1 MKKIIVLLSVLLTL
15 LTFSSCTN
23 EEPSPSNTQPETET
37 GTETDANYYVK
48 YTALAY
54 GGVGYEN
61 ARIKSVTVETETGS
75 KTIEPNVKSWEE
87 TYGPV
92 SKGFKA
98 KIQATGASKTVRIYV
113 CRGEE
118 PFVIK
123 GEGSSSASYTIDF

>member
-23 EEPSPSNTQPETET
+23 DEPSPSNTQQ

>member
-15 LTFSSCTN
+15 LAFSSCTN
-23 EEPSPSNTQPETET
+23 EEPSPSNTQQ

-61 ARIKSVTVETETGS
+61 ARIESVTVETETGS

>member
-23 EEPSPSNTQPETET
+23 EEPSPSNTQQE
-37 GTETDANYYVK
+37 TETDANYYVK

-61 ARIKSVTVETETGS
+61 ARIESVTVETETGT

>member
-1 MKKIIVLLSVLLTL
+1 MKKAISLLSVLLTL
-15 LTFSSCTN
+15 LAFSSCTN
-23 EEPSPSNTQPETET
+23 DEPSPSNTQPETET
-37 GTETDANYYVK
+37 GTDANYYVK

-54 GGVGYEN
+54 GGLGYEN
-61 ARIKSVTVETETGS
+61 ARIESVTVETETGT
-75 KTIEPNVKSWEE
+75 KTIETNVKSWEE

-98 KIQATGASKTVRIYV
+98 RVQATGTSKTVRIYV

-123 GEGSSSASYTIDF
+123 AEGSSSASYTIDF

>member
-23 EEPSPSNTQPETET
+23 DEPSPSNTQQ

-123 GEGSSSASYTIDF
+123 AEGSSSASYTIDF

>member
-1 MKKIIVLLSVLLTL
+1 MKKIIALLSALLTL
-15 LTFSSCTN
+15 LAFSSCTN
-23 EEPSPSNTQPETET
+23 DEPSPSNTQQ

-61 ARIKSVTVETETGS
+61 ARIESVTVETETGS

-123 GEGSSSASYTIDF
+123 AEGSSSTSYTIDF

>member
-23 EEPSPSNTQPETET
+23 EEPSPSNTQQ

-61 ARIKSVTVETETGS
+61 ARIESVTVETETGT
-75 KTIEPNVKSWEE
+75 KTIEPNVRSWEE

>member
-23 EEPSPSNTQPETET
+23 EEPSPSNTQQ

-61 ARIKSVTVETETGS
+61 ARIESVTVETETGS

-123 GEGSSSASYTIDF
+123 AEGSSSTSYTIDF

>member
-1 MKKIIVLLSVLLTL
+1 MKKAISLLSVLLTL
-15 LTFSSCTN
+15 LAFSSCTN
-23 EEPSPSNTQPETET
+23 EEPSPSNTQQ

-61 ARIKSVTVETETGS
+61 ARIESVTVETETGS

>member
-1 MKKIIVLLSVLLTL
+1 MKKIINLLSACLVLFA
-15 LTFSSCTN
+15 FSACSN
-23 EEPSPSNTQPETET
+23 DEPSPSNTQPETET
-37 GTETDANYYVK
+37 GTETKANYYVK

-54 GGVGYEN
+54 GGLGYEN
-61 ARIKSVTVETETGS
+61 ARIESVTVETETGT
-75 KTIEPNVKSWEE
+75 KTIETNVKSWEE

-98 KIQATGASKTVRIYV
+98 RVQATGTSKPVRIYV

-123 GEGSSSASYTIDF
+123 AEGSSSASYTIDF

>member
-1 MKKIIVLLSVLLTL
+1 MKKIIALLSALLTL
-15 LTFSSCTN
+15 LAFSSCTN
-23 EEPSPSNTQPETET
+23 EEPSPSNTQQ

-54 GGVGYEN
+54 GGIGYEN
-61 ARIKSVTVETETGS
+61 ARIESVTVETETGS

-123 GEGSSSASYTIDF
+123 AEGSSSTSYTIDF

>member
-23 EEPSPSNTQPETET
+23 DEPSPSNTQQ

-61 ARIKSVTVETETGS
+61 ARIESVTVETETGS

>member
-23 EEPSPSNTQPETET
+23 EEPSPSNTQQ

-61 ARIKSVTVETETGS
+61 ARIESVTVETETGS

-123 GEGSSSASYTIDF
+123 AEGSSSASYTIDF

>member
-23 EEPSPSNTQPETET
+23 EEPSPSNTQH

-61 ARIKSVTVETETGS
+61 ARIESVTVETETGS

-123 GEGSSSASYTIDF
+123 AEGSSSTSYTIDF

>member
-23 EEPSPSNTQPETET
+23 EEPSPSNAQQ

-61 ARIKSVTVETETGS
+61 ARIESVIVETETGS

-123 GEGSSSASYTIDF
+123 AEGSSSTSYTIDF

>member
-23 EEPSPSNTQPETET
+23 EEPSPSNTQQGTET
-37 GTETDANYYVK
+37 GANYYVK

-61 ARIKSVTVETETGS
+61 ARIESVTVETETGS

>member
-1 MKKIIVLLSVLLTL
+1 MKKIIVLLSALLTL
-15 LTFSSCTN
+15 LAFSSCTN
-23 EEPSPSNTQPETET
+23 EEPSPSNTQQ

-61 ARIKSVTVETETGS
+61 ARIESVTVETETGS

>member
-23 EEPSPSNTQPETET
+23 EEPSPSNTQQ

-61 ARIKSVTVETETGS
+61 ARIESVTVETETGS